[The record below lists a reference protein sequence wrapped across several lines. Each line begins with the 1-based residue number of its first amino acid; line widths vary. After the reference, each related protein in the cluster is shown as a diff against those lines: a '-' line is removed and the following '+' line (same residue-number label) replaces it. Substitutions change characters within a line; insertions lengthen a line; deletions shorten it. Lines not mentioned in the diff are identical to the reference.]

1 MSFKIEEKYTPEMED
16 KDILVFLKTNFFTVG
31 TTKHGKKCAIP
42 DKSNYVYGFFPKRK
56 ATKGGT
62 SCESYVKPEGDILT
76 WKDKLNKGSTLELD
90 ALSEDIPASWEEYSD
105 LLAELVRTHKVGDDT
120 IVIEDATTWQKLNA
134 ARKRFLRKQME
145 EVVKFNESRNVARQ
159 GQVYPLA
166 YAG

>member
-1 MSFKIEEKYTPEMED
+1 M
-16 KDILVFLKTNFFTVG
+16 
-31 TTKHGKKCAIP
+31 
-42 DKSNYVYGFFPKRK
+42 
-56 ATKGGT
+56 
-62 SCESYVKPEGDILT
+62 
-76 WKDKLNKGSTLELD
+76 
-90 ALSEDIPASWEEYSD
+90 
-105 LLAELVRTHKVGDDT
+105 AELVRTHKVGDDT